1 MIQLTLSGH
10 LCADPRINETPSGAK
25 VANLRVAGNYSAKND
40 DGEYEKQA
48 LFFDVE
54 LWRSVDAV
62 AQYFFKGSGIEV
74 AGELQE
80 RHWTD
85 RDGTQRTNLVIRNAQ
100 WSFPP
105 KSDGAGNGEAQP
117 RQAKPAARQAQPAG
131 VSPSDFADKD
141 IPF

>member
-40 DGEYEKQA
+40 DGAYEKQA

-85 RDGTQRTNLVIRNAQ
+85 RDGNAHTNLVIRNAQ

-105 KSDGAGNGEAQP
+105 KSDGAGGGEAAQ
-117 RQAKPAARQAQPAG
+117 QKAAAPAAAPLSAG
-131 VSPSDFADKD
+131 DFADND